1 LLALS
6 SKVYPDGSLDY
17 KGEDKKFGKVVYFTS
32 CPPFSPLELVEK
44 TEIVY
49 HACEWDK
56 NYFSKEMSS
65 ELGSF
70 LRTNSGN
77 YSFSFIEG
85 LSDG

>member
-1 LLALS
+1 MKKINIFIELTRLNKPIGIMLLFWPCAWGLTL
-6 SKVYPDGSLDY
+6 G
-17 KGEDKKFGKVVYFTS
+17 
-32 CPPFSPLELVEK
+32 
-44 TEIVY
+44 
-49 HACEWDK
+49 